1 MYKKSELYKMFMR
14 EFLEAQQSQP
24 TRIRVNTLGN
34 DSKELINIAQQTAT
48 ESTTEIILNMLGKLG
63 IIEDDCELNTAYRFK
78 TISEITGYPNGKP

>member
-14 EFLEAQQSQP
+14 EFLETQQSQP

-34 DSKELINIAQQTAT
+34 DSKELINIAQQAAT

-63 IIEDDCELNTAYRFK
+63 IIEDDCELSTAYRFK
-78 TISEITGYPNGKP
+78 VISEITGYPNGKP

>member
-1 MYKKSELYKMFMR
+1 MYKKSELYKMFIG
-14 EFLEAQQSQP
+14 EFLEAQQLQP

-34 DSKELINIAQQTAT
+34 DNKELINIAQQAAT

-63 IIEDDCELNTAYRFK
+63 IIEDACELSTAYRFK